1 MWEAYAALGANLGD
15 REASLREAIKRLDDT
30 QGVQVRRL
38 SRIYET
44 DPVGYTNQPAFLN
57 MAACLQTSLEPLQL
71 LRAMLDIEREMGR
84 VRDIRWGPRVIDLD
98 LLLYENAQMETEELE
113 LPHPRMGERAFV
125 LVPLRD
131 VWAADA
137 AFPWESMTTAEA
149 MKREGIREWAPSRK
163 DAWEGKELG

>member
-15 REASLREAIKRLDDT
+15 REASLREAVERLNDT
-30 QGVQVRRL
+30 QGIEVRRV

-44 DPVGYTNQPAFLN
+44 DPVGYTEQPAFLN
-57 MAACLQTSLEPLQL
+57 MVVALATKLEPVGL

-98 LLLYENAQMETEELE
+98 MLLYEGVQMETEELM

-131 VWAADA
+131 VWAQSVP
-137 AFPWESMTTAEA
+137 FPWEEMTTAEA
-149 MKREGIREWAPSRK
+149 RKREGIREWEPSR
-163 DAWEGKELG
+163 EGA

>member
-1 MWEAYAALGANLGD
+1 MGD
-15 REASLREAIKRLDDT
+15 REASLREAVKRLNDT
-30 QGVQVRRL
+30 QGVEVRRI

-44 DPVGYTNQPAFLN
+44 DPVGYTEQPAFLN
-57 MAACLQTSLEPLQL
+57 MAVALGTTLEPVQL

-98 LLLYENAQMETEELE
+98 LLLYEGVKLETEELE

-131 VWAADA
+131 VWAQEAP
-137 AFPWESMTTAEA
+137 FPWESMTTEEA
-149 MKREGIREWAPSRK
+149 MKREGIRVWLPSRK
-163 DAWEGKELG
+163 AAVQGKELEPEC